1 MDKYRDCHTERSNSD
16 KERQMLY
23 DINYMRTLK
32 KKKKRYKQIYLQNR
46 NRVTNIENKLMTL
59 PGIRG

>member
-1 MDKYRDCHTERSNSD
+1 MDKYRDCHTERSKSD

-23 DINYMRTLK
+23 DITYMRTLK

-46 NRVTNIENKLMTL
+46 NRVTNI
-59 PGIRG
+59 